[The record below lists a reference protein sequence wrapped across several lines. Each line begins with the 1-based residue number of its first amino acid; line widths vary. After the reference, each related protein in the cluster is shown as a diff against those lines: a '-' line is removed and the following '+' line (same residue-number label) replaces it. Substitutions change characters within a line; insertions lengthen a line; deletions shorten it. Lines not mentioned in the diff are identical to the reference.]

1 MPLRGALRHNPRLMR
16 RPRPHPRSSVLA
28 VAAASLALAGCGNER
43 TPTPDTARPLAPQGT
58 ALVRY
63 PEAGVRFA
71 TPGRWDRAGGQAPLV
86 ATVTSGRATIAVW
99 RFPRAEPLPG
109 SAEDLRRARRTLL
122 AAARARDPSFRLHPT
137 HAVTRRRVGGLRA
150 LEVRGTGTVEGQ
162 ERAVRSLH
170 VYGFGGEVVV
180 DALAPPAQF
189 GRVDREVFGP
199 LLRSVRLSAP
209 RGGP

>member
-1 MPLRGALRHNPRLMR
+1 MR
-16 RPRPHPRSSVLA
+16 RPVRTSALAVLASSLA
-28 VAAASLALAGCGNER
+28 VAACGNER
-43 TPTPDTARPLAPQGT
+43 TPAPDTATPLPPQGT

-63 PEAGVRFA
+63 PAAGVRFA
-71 TPGRWDRAGGQAPLV
+71 TPGRWDRAAGQAPLV
-86 ATVTSGRATIAVW
+86 ATVSSGRATVAVW
-99 RFPRAEPLPG
+99 RFPRAEPLPS

-122 AAARARDPSFRLHPT
+122 AAARARDPSFRSQG
-137 HAVTRRRVGGLRA
+137 VTNRRIGDLRA

-162 ERAVRSLH
+162 PRAVRSLH
-170 VYGFGGEVVV
+170 LYGFDGDVVV

-209 RGGP
+209 QGGP